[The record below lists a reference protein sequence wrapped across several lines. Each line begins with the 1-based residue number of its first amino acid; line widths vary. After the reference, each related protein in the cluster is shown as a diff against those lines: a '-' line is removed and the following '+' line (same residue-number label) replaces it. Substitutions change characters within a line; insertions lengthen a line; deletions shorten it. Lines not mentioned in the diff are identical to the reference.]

1 MAENPGTG
9 ITFEKN
15 DSFDALAWNELVGQ
29 LPLCSILQSW
39 QWGDIKSR
47 HGWQRCFLVWKLNGE
62 VQAAAQALIREQK
75 ITTFFPAIRIMYVP
89 HGPLLDWEDACLREK
104 VLQDLISFGREKR
117 IVFIKIDPQV
127 VKKIGIDEKPVD
139 GESIDGIN
147 VCSFLE
153 ESGWKESRQQIQFR
167 NTFLID
173 LRGSEEETL
182 SRMKQKTRYNIR
194 LAGRKGVSVR
204 QINESELSLLYE
216 MYAHTALRDGFIIR
230 PKDYYLDIWKTMM
243 RSKMA
248 SALAA
253 EVDGEVVSG
262 LILFHFHRRSYYFYG
277 MSIEDHREKMPN
289 HLLQWVAIQHSKA
302 LGCQEYDLWGA
313 PDDFDESDRMWG
325 VYKFKDGFG
334 GQIFQ
339 SIGAYDYAL
348 SNFFYHVL
356 SIILPWIQNFLR
368 KIRFRQIRQE
378 IE

>member
-1 MAENPGTG
+1 MAEKPGTR

-15 DSFDALAWNELVGQ
+15 DSFNALAWNELVGQ
-29 LPLCSILQSW
+29 LPHCSILQSW

-47 HGWQRCFLVWKLNGE
+47 HGWQRYFLVWKLDGA
-62 VQAAAQALIREQK
+62 VQAAALVLMREQK
-75 ITTFFPAIRIMYVP
+75 ITSFFPAIRIMYVP
-89 HGPLLDWEDACLREK
+89 HGPLLDWGNAGLREY
-104 VLQDLISFGREKR
+104 VLQDLKSFGREKHV
-117 IVFIKIDPQV
+117 VFIKIDPQV
-127 VKKIGIDEKPVD
+127 IKKIGIDEKPN
-139 GESIDGIN
+139 GEETVDGIN

-153 ESGWKESRQQIQFR
+153 DSGWKESQQQIQFK

-173 LRGSEEETL
+173 LRGSDDEIL
-182 SRMKQKTRYNIR
+182 SGMKQKTRYNIR

-204 QINESELSLLYE
+204 QIDVSELGLLYE
-216 MYAHTALRDGFIIR
+216 MYASTALRDGFIIR
-230 PKDYYLDIWKTMM
+230 PKDYYLDIWKTMI

-253 EVDGEVVSG
+253 EVGGEVVSG

-277 MSIEDHREKMPN
+277 MSIEEHREKMPN
-289 HLLQWVAIQHSKA
+289 HLLQWVAILHSKA

-334 GQIFQ
+334 GQIYQ

-348 SNFFYHVL
+348 SKVIYNVF
-356 SIILPWIQNFLR
+356 SIILPWIQDFLR